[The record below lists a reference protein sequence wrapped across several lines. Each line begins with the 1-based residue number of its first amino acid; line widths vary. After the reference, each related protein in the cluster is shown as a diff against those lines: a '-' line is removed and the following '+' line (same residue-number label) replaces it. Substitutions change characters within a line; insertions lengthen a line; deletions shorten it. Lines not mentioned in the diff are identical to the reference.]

1 MTDDKENCFE
11 DTEKSCQESRIIIDQ
26 TEEEISQDIDNLK
39 KFLEIR
45 QVRKDEDPDNLPRL
59 FF

>member
-1 MTDDKENCFE
+1 MTDDKENSFE

-26 TEEEISQDIDNLK
+26 TEEEVSQDIDNLK

>member
-1 MTDDKENCFE
+1 MTDDKENSFE
-11 DTEKSCQESRIIIDQ
+11 DTEKSYQESRIIIDQ
-26 TEEEISQDIDNLK
+26 TEEEVSQDIDNLK